1 VASEQDTADS
11 AKQKRG
17 QLQVQPGMPLR
28 FLEEPASAGG
38 EVANKEEQERARQV
52 GATLK
57 AYRKA
62 VKALLSGQYAELRE
76 YVPTYLKEPCDI
88 LAICCTNGLIL
99 RYDLGK
105 EGEVKIRSAVKN
117 SSLTQLAPIFSDY
130 LIHFPPNPESY
141 DPGPYVPKIEL
152 EKVNFAS
159 GKSVPIATIHP
170 LILAPLAFPE
180 GVSLPPPPQRPPCLV
195 SVTNE
200 LQIVMEGVAVPA
212 DPDSAGNVD
221 RTHDF
226 VARGTLKLAVGWQ
239 AIEIYPPVDAQYWK
253 PEYAPLWAE
262 RDLLAAVARRK
273 FEDAQFAAIDP
284 NVAARNKFRNLIE
297 QLQSLLDGPEEPAHQ
312 FLKSHPELLSPIH
325 MACWSK
331 LRLGE
336 RVTDFVF
343 REPANEYLLV
353 ELESPLRELFR
364 KDGQQREELTHAF
377 NQILDWRTYIE
388 DNLRTVQDDL
398 GLTKISSNPNSLIVI
413 GRSLSLTEEN
423 RRKLVTLQNQIP
435 KLRILTYDD
444 LIQSTKALA
453 ENLFGPLDITG
464 ENIELYFAPNKR
476 GAT

>member
-1 VASEQDTADS
+1 
-11 AKQKRG
+11 
-17 QLQVQPGMPLR
+17 
-28 FLEEPASAGG
+28 
-38 EVANKEEQERARQV
+38 
-52 GATLK
+52 
-57 AYRKA
+57 
-62 VKALLSGQYAELRE
+62 
-76 YVPTYLKEPCDI
+76 
-88 LAICCTNGLIL
+88 
-99 RYDLGK
+99 
-105 EGEVKIRSAVKN
+105 
-117 SSLTQLAPIFSDY
+117 
-130 LIHFPPNPESY
+130 
-141 DPGPYVPKIEL
+141 
-152 EKVNFAS
+152 
-159 GKSVPIATIHP
+159 
-170 LILAPLAFPE
+170 
-180 GVSLPPPPQRPPCLV
+180 
-195 SVTNE
+195 
-200 LQIVMEGVAVPA
+200 
-212 DPDSAGNVD
+212 
-221 RTHDF
+221 
-226 VARGTLKLAVGWQ
+226 
-239 AIEIYPPVDAQYWK
+239 
-253 PEYAPLWAE
+253 
-262 RDLLAAVARRK
+262 
-273 FEDAQFAAIDP
+273 
-284 NVAARNKFRNLIE
+284 
-297 QLQSLLDGPEEPAHQ
+297 
-312 FLKSHPELLSPIH
+312 